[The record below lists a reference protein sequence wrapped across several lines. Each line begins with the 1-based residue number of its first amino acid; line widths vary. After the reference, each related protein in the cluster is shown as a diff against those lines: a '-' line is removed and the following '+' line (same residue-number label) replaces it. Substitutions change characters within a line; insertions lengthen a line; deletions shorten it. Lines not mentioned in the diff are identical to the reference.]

1 MTDEQVG
8 VFLIELA
15 ALCRKHGLA
24 IEGWKDDDAPWLA
37 RIAPNDFRVYT
48 VRRFTETQPNGDE
61 AVELDDLKFQTPA
74 EAMSDRDRFEFDFD
88 GVDAAFIIGTPDGQP
103 PA

>member
-1 MTDEQVG
+1 MTDEQVRA
-8 VFLIELA
+8 FLVELT

-24 IEGWKDDDAPWLA
+24 IEGWKDDPPWLT
-37 RIAPNDFRVYT
+37 RIPRNSARVYT
-48 VRRFTETQPNGDE
+48 VQRFTERQPDDDE
-61 AVELDDLKFQTPA
+61 TPEWQDLRLQTPA
-74 EAMSDRDRFEFDFD
+74 DIVSDRDRFEFDFD